1 MLLPVLY
8 DVGGFMLSQLKTLPP
23 GGATVL
29 FAKSRF
35 PLHAMLTSAGYDRR
49 DSPPYD
55 WRGLQ
60 RGESP
65 FVLLQHT
72 IAGRGQLRYERR
84 RFELG
89 PGETMLLQF
98 PHDNRYWLGRNDSW
112 EFFWFCLNGREVLRV
127 WREALALHGPVVRLA
142 LSTVE
147 HLAGL
152 CHSVL
157 SSKVASAPRASAIA
171 YEAAMCVAEELVA
184 RQPAIG
190 QGLPAEIERVLS
202 LCRVQL
208 SDPTLNVEQLASAAG
223 YSRYHFTR
231 LFTTGVGVPPARYLM
246 QVRMEQAIRQ
256 LRRGNVTVKQ
266 VAGRCGFRDANYFGK
281 VFRRF
286 FGINPRDFRRSGA
299 FGGHIAG
306 R

>member
-1 MLLPVLY
+1 M
-8 DVGGFMLSQLKTLPP
+8 GGFMLSPLKTRPP

-49 DSPPYD
+49 ESPPYD
-55 WRGLQ
+55 WHGLR

-84 RFELG
+84 RSELN
-89 PGETMLLQF
+89 PGETLLLQF
-98 PHDNRYWLGRNDSW
+98 PHDNRYWLGRGDRW
-112 EFFWFCLNGREVLRV
+112 EFFWLCLNGREVLRV

-142 LSTVE
+142 PPAIE
-147 HLAGL
+147 RLAGL
-152 CHSVL
+152 CLSVL
-157 SSKVASAPRASAIA
+157 DGNAASAPRASAIA
-171 YEAAMCVAEELVA
+171 YEAAMCVAEELLP

-190 QGLPAEIERVLS
+190 TILPAEIERILA
-202 LCRVQL
+202 LCRMQL
-208 SDPTLNVEQLASAAG
+208 SDPALDVERLASAAG

-231 LFTTGVGVPPARYLM
+231 LFAASVGVPPARYVM
-246 QVRMEQAIRQ
+246 QARMEEAIRQ
-256 LRRGNVTVKQ
+256 LRRGNVSVKQ
-266 VAGRCGFRDANYFGK
+266 VADRCGFVDANYFGK

-299 FGGHIAG
+299 FGGNIG
-306 R
+306 RL